1 VNGLLE
7 QLRDALEHERAFLAD
22 AAHEL
27 RTPLTALDLQVQT
40 LLAAGSEPARASAL
54 DELRAGV
61 ARASRLVQQMLS
73 LARHQRGSVD
83 DAAPVALA
91 GLVLEVVEELLPLA
105 DHRHIDLGAGRT
117 DPASLRGDVDALR
130 TLLRNLL
137 DNAIR
142 YTPEG
147 GRVDVSLRLE
157 PSDRHAVLEV
167 ADTGPGIAE
176 HERPRV
182 MDRFYRVPGTASS
195 GSGIG
200 LALVAA
206 IAARH
211 GGRVELDSGPGGA
224 GLVVR
229 VVLPVGV

>member
-1 VNGLLE
+1 
-7 QLRDALEHERAFLAD
+7 
-22 AAHEL
+22 
-27 RTPLTALDLQVQT
+27 
-40 LLAAGSEPARASAL
+40 
-54 DELRAGV
+54 
-61 ARASRLVQQMLS
+61 MLS

-83 DAAPVALA
+83 DAAPIALP

-105 DHRHIDLGAGRT
+105 DHRHIDLGLGRT
-117 DPASLRGDVDALR
+117 DPASLRGDADALR

-147 GRVDVSLRLE
+147 GRVDVSLRL
-157 PSDRHAVLEV
+157 DAAARQAVLEV
-167 ADTGPGIAE
+167 ADTGPGIPE

-206 IAARH
+206 IAGRH

-229 VVLPVGV
+229 VLLPVGV